1 MESEN
6 RIAVVGILISDG
18 ESVESVNAA
27 LHDMSEFVRGRMGLP
42 LRDRNLNA
50 ITLVLDAPADA
61 INRLAGRLG
70 KISGVSAKVMYR

>member
-27 LHDMSEFVRGRMGLP
+27 LHDMSE
-42 LRDRNLNA
+42 
-50 ITLVLDAPADA
+50 
-61 INRLAGRLG
+61 
-70 KISGVSAKVMYR
+70 